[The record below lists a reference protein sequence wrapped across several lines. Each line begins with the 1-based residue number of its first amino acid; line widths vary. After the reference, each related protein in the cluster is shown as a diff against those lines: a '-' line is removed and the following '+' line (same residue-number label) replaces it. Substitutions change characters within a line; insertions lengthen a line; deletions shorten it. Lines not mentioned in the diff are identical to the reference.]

1 MFTQI
6 VRAFRF
12 FIVGLF
18 LGFSCA
24 PSAVDVALRE
34 IADHEAAEQL
44 KTIVLPLGHVKAEK
58 DVRNGFGFAVGGLGI
73 VTCAHIAVKDTM
85 RFQPVMS
92 NADSVMV
99 LAEKLEAFDL
109 AVYKI
114 IRGANIPAYQL
125 GEFAA
130 VQPYDT
136 VIYFGWEPARLPK
149 LQIIRAVVSA
159 TGHVARQNESLAF
172 IDFSGVMKPGY
183 SGGPVLDATGRIIAI
198 ASECAIV
205 KGFQGTVEE
214 TIIRAFSLEPLL
226 ATGAD

>member
-1 MFTQI
+1 MSG
-6 VRAFRF
+6 RF
-12 FIVGLF
+12 VKELMLGIIGLAIA
-18 LGFSCA
+18 FSCA
-24 PSAVDVALRE
+24 PTAVEIALQEIAEHDVAE
-34 IADHEAAEQL
+34 KL
-44 KTIVLPLGHVKAEK
+44 KAIVLPLGHMKAEK
-58 DVRNGFGFAVGGLGI
+58 DVRNGFGFAVRGLGI
-73 VTCAHIAVKDTM
+73 VTCAHIAASDTM

-99 LAEKLEAFDL
+99 LAEKLDAFDL
-109 AVYKI
+109 AVYEI
-114 IRGANIPAYQL
+114 IRGSDISAYQL
-125 GEFAA
+125 GDFAA
-130 VQPYDT
+130 IQPYDT

-172 IDFSGVMKPGY
+172 IDFSGVMNPGY
-183 SGGPVLDATGRIIAI
+183 SGGPVLDSQGRVIAI

-205 KGFQGTVEE
+205 KGFKGTVEE